1 MKNQL
6 EQIRAQALQELSD
19 GASEEQ
25 IEAVRVRVLGRSG
38 ELTEIMRR
46 IPEVPREERPAV
58 GRLVNEIKN
67 RLEERIGLLAE
78 QQKRAAMERSLAEAR
93 IDVTLP
99 GLSV

>member
-1 MKNQL
+1 MKEQL
-6 EQIRAQALQELSD
+6 VEIRTRALRELAD
-19 GASEEQ
+19 DATQDQ

-46 IPEVPREERPAV
+46 MPEVAREERPAV

-67 RLEERIGLLAE
+67 EVEARLGVLGEKL
-78 QQKRAAMERSLAEAR
+78 KRASMERSLAEAQ

-99 GLSV
+99 